1 MFKKRTIANKETVEF
16 WQKLSSNEKEK
27 RLRDHLFQFTKKQGS
42 TIVKIKNE
50 GMMLK
55 PEIDFIQ
62 ARISDA
68 EKVVIVEASTFIE
81 RLYIGLLIG
90 TFLMAL
96 LQLKNSI
103 LISIIILL
111 VFGLI
116 FLYNYR
122 KINKAIVDFGNK
134 LENSIE

>member
-1 MFKKRTIANKETVEF
+1 MFKKRMIAKKETVEF
-16 WQKLSSNEKEK
+16 WQKMSSDSKEK
-27 RLRDHLFQFTKKQGS
+27 RLQDHLFQFSVGKEYT
-42 TIVKIKNE
+42 TVKIKNE
-50 GMMLK
+50 GIILN

-68 EKVVIVEASTFIE
+68 EKVIIVETSTFIE
-81 RLYIGLLIG
+81 RLYLSLLIG
-90 TFLMAL
+90 TILFAL
-96 LQLKNSI
+96 LQLKSSI

-111 VFGLI
+111 AFGLI

-122 KINKAIVDFGNK
+122 KINKAIVDFGNI